1 MAIGTGIEGATW
13 YLAEEASVAVIYESE
28 NEGRKC

>member
-1 MAIGTGIEGATW
+1 MAIGTGAERAMW
-13 YLAEEASVAVIYESE
+13 CLAEEASVAVYGSE

>member
-1 MAIGTGIEGATW
+1 MDIGTGAEGATW
-13 YLAEEASVAVIYESE
+13 CLAEEPSVAVYGSE